1 MTSDYPAVPD
11 PVPSDSRGWAAAAHL
26 IPLIPLIGLGFI
38 GPLVIWLMKKEE
50 DPFVEYHARESLNFQ
65 ITLIIYILASI
76 LLMIV
81 IIGFV
86 LIFVVLIFAL
96 VVEIIAGVKAA
107 NGEFYRYPLTFRF
120 VTG

>member
-1 MTSDYPAVPD
+1 MTTDYPAVPD

-26 IPLIPLIGLGFI
+26 VPLIGLGFI
-38 GPLVIWLMKKEE
+38 APLIIWLMKKEE

-65 ITLIIYILASI
+65 ITLIIYIVASI
-76 LLMIV
+76 VLMFV

-96 VVEIIAGVKAA
+96 VVEIIGGVKAA

>member
-1 MTSDYPAVPD
+1 MTEDFPPVPE
-11 PVPSDSRGWAAAAHL
+11 PVPSDSRGWSTAAHL
-26 IPLIPLIGLGFI
+26 VPLIGLGFI
-38 GPLVIWLMKKEE
+38 APLVIWLMKKDD

-65 ITLIIYILASI
+65 ITLIIYILASV
-76 LLMIV
+76 LLMLV

-86 LIFVVLIFAL
+86 LIFVVMIFAL
-96 VVEIIAGVKAA
+96 VVEIIAGIKAA

>member
-1 MTSDYPAVPD
+1 MTSDYPPVPD
-11 PVPSDSRGWAAAAHL
+11 PVPSDSRGWAVAAQ
-26 IPLIPLIGLGFI
+26 LIPLIGLGFI
-38 GPLVIWLMKKEE
+38 APLVIWLMKKDE

-65 ITLIIYILASI
+65 ITLIIYILASV
-76 LLMIV
+76 LLMFV

-86 LIFVVLIFAL
+86 LLPIVLIFAL

-107 NGEFYRYPLTFRF
+107 SGEFFRYPLTFRF